1 MSLNEKQLAWCREN
15 IPSFAPAERDV
26 IRRDAEVA
34 ANRAAMGK
42 VCSENGTAAT
52 ALSNRATPK
61 LRLAERS
68 QRDNREGRAQDSHRT

>member
-1 MSLNEKQLAWCREN
+1 MSLNELQLAWCREN

-42 VCSENGTAAT
+42 GNCSETGRDDA
-52 ALSNRATPK
+52 ALSNLATPK
-61 LRLAERS
+61 LRLAERL
-68 QRDNREGRAQDSHRT
+68 QRDNRNG

>member
-1 MSLNEKQLAWCREN
+1 MSLNETQLAWCREN

-42 VCSENGTAAT
+42 VCSETGANVT
-52 ALSNRATPK
+52 ALSNPATPK
-61 LRLAERS
+61 LRLAERL
-68 QRDNREGRAQDSHRT
+68 QRDNREERA